1 MKKLIL
7 IIISAIIFLGCETDQ
22 ESGTKL
28 SQGDTTSSINSNKV
42 ENSAEAQVSGRELS
56 QSLKAVAVPVI
67 KKGNCPDFYISPR
80 GKYCIPVEGAPA
92 IYPRQR
98 NFPCP
103 SGWSQQFKY
112 CVAAID
118 AAAIISQISACP
130 EGWSSQHSYCV
141 AGNGASSA
149 ISRNRGYAC
158 PPGWSPENGYCVAG
172 QDAPAVINKQKN
184 NHCPFG
190 WFEQN
195 EYCIK

>member
-1 MKKLIL
+1 MKQLIL
-7 IIISAIIFLGCETDQ
+7 IIISAIVFLGCETDQ
-22 ESGTKL
+22 ESGTKI
-28 SQGDTTSSINSNKV
+28 SKVDTTSSINSNKV
-42 ENSAEAQVSGRELS
+42 ENSAEVQVSGRELS
-56 QSLKAVAVPVI
+56 QSLKAVTVPVI
-67 KKGNCPDFYISPR
+67 KKGNCPGFYISPR
-80 GKYCIPVEGAPA
+80 GKYCIPVESASA

-103 SGWSQQFKY
+103 SGWSQQLEY

-130 EGWSSQHSYCV
+130 EGWSSQHSYCI
-141 AGNGASSA
+141 AGKGASSA
-149 ISRNRGYAC
+149 ILRNRGNVC

-172 QDAPAVINKQKN
+172 QNSSAVFNKLKN
-184 NHCPFG
+184 YHCPLG

>member
-1 MKKLIL
+1 MKQLIL
-7 IIISAIIFLGCETDQ
+7 IIISAIVFLGCESDQ

-28 SQGDTTSSINSNKV
+28 SQGDATSSINSNKV
-42 ENSAEAQVSGRELS
+42 ENSAEVAVSGRELS

-67 KKGNCPDFYISPR
+67 KKGNCPGIYISPS

-118 AAAIISQISACP
+118 AVAIISQISACP

-172 QDAPAVINKQKN
+172 QDAPAVINKLKN
-184 NHCPFG
+184 NHCPLG

>member
-1 MKKLIL
+1 MKQLIL
-7 IIISAIIFLGCETDQ
+7 IIISAIVFLGCETDQ

-42 ENSAEAQVSGRELS
+42 ENSAEVAVSGRELS

-67 KKGNCPDFYISPR
+67 KKGNCPGFYISPS

-98 NFPCP
+98 NFLCP
-103 SGWSQQFKY
+103 SGWSQQFEY

-130 EGWSSQHSYCV
+130 AGWSPNQKYCV
-141 AGNGASSA
+141 AGSNAPA
-149 ISRNRGYAC
+149 LIPRIRRYPC
-158 PPGWSPENGYCVAG
+158 PPGWSPEHNYCVAG
-172 QDAPAVINKQKN
+172 NDSPSVVHKRKDYS
-184 NHCPFG
+184 CPLG
-190 WFEQN
+190 WSELN
-195 EYCIK
+195 GYCLK

>member
-1 MKKLIL
+1 MKQLIL
-7 IIISAIIFLGCETDQ
+7 ITISAIVFLGCEADQ
-22 ESGTKL
+22 EKGTKL
-28 SQGDTTSSINSNKV
+28 SQGNTASSINSNKV
-42 ENSAEAQVSGRELS
+42 ENSAEAKVSSRELL

-67 KKGNCPDFYISPR
+67 KKGNCPGFYISPR

-103 SGWSQQFKY
+103 SGWSQQLEY

-118 AAAIISQISACP
+118 SAASIPQVSACP

-141 AGNGASSA
+141 AGKGASSA
-149 ISRNRGYAC
+149 ILRNRGNAC

-172 QDAPAVINKQKN
+172 QNSSAVFNKLKN
-184 NHCPFG
+184 YHCPLG
-190 WFEQN
+190 WFEQS

>member
-1 MKKLIL
+1 MKQLIL
-7 IIISAIIFLGCETDQ
+7 ITISAIVFLGCEADQ
-22 ESGTKL
+22 EKGTKL
-28 SQGDTTSSINSNKV
+28 SRGNTASSINSNKV
-42 ENSAEAQVSGRELS
+42 ENSAEAKVSGRELS

-67 KKGNCPDFYISPR
+67 KKGNCPGFYISPR
-80 GKYCIPVEGAPA
+80 GKYCIPVEGATA

-103 SGWSQQFKY
+103 SGWSQQLEY

-118 AAAIISQISACP
+118 SAASIPQVSACP

-141 AGNGASSA
+141 AGKGASSA
-149 ISRNRGYAC
+149 ILRNRGNAC

-172 QDAPAVINKQKN
+172 QNSSAVFNKLKN
-184 NHCPFG
+184 YHCPLG

>member
-1 MKKLIL
+1 MKQLIL

-28 SQGDTTSSINSNKV
+28 SQGDTTSSINSNDV

-80 GKYCIPVEGAPA
+80 GKYCIPAEGAPA

-98 NFPCP
+98 NLPCP
-103 SGWSQQFKY
+103 SGWSQQFEY
-112 CVAAID
+112 CVADTD
-118 AAAIISQISACP
+118 AAAIILQISACP
-130 EGWSSQHSYCV
+130 EGWLSQQSYCV
-141 AGNGASSA
+141 AGKGASSA
-149 ISRNRGYAC
+149 ISRNRGYLC
-158 PPGWSPENGYCVAG
+158 PPGWSTENGYCVAG
-172 QDAPAVINKQKN
+172 EGAPAVINKLKN
-184 NHCPFG
+184 YYCPLG